1 MASSKLTD
9 EEAMRIIQLAI
20 EGNLDVRREADFY
33 NTGFE
38 TIRRIARRETY
49 RHLWT
54 AAGNGRN
61 VKVEARPI
69 DLKAEDEKALASA
82 RLLQEML
89 GVPDVEEKVGNLFE

>member
-9 EEAMRIIQLAI
+9 EEAMKIIQLAI
-20 EGNLDVRREADFY
+20 EGNLDVRKEADFY

-54 AAGNGRN
+54 QAGSSRN
-61 VKVEARPI
+61 VRVEVRPV
-69 DLKAEDEKALASA
+69 DLESEDEKARASA
-82 RLLQEML
+82 RMLQEML
-89 GVPDVEEKVGNLFE
+89 NMPEVEERVGNLFE